1 MDSLPE
7 MAYDA
12 ITRLASQICGTPI
25 SMISLIDRTR
35 HWVKSKKGIEATEI
49 PRELSFCAHAILEP
63 EIPLIVSDM
72 RKDERF
78 HDHPFTIGQ
87 PGVIFYAGI
96 PLVNPE
102 GYPLGSLCLI
112 DEKPKQLSEDQLQ
125 ALKDLSYQV
134 VMLLELR
141 RKHFQAERARAEAE
155 EARQAKAR
163 FLSTMSHEIRNA
175 LSPIIGS
182 VGLLAME
189 EDSLTPSQ
197 RELIELLEFSS
208 QTLHTLL
215 DEVLDYGKLE
225 AGKVYLEE
233 IPVDLRSLTEKVIQ
247 IHQPLAAKKQLQLI
261 KQVDTT
267 LPEKVL
273 GDPTRLTQI
282 LSNLL
287 TNAIKFTQQG
297 SVSLRVGLLETTPE
311 SYRLRFEVQDTG
323 IGIPE
328 ESLKQI
334 FEEYSQASLDTTRKF
349 KGTGLGL
356 AIVHLLLSLHQS
368 QIFVESQQGQ
378 GSRFYF
384 DIAFPKTV

>member
-1 MDSLPE
+1 
-7 MAYDA
+7 
-12 ITRLASQICGTPI
+12 
-25 SMISLIDRTR
+25 
-35 HWVKSKKGIEATEI
+35 
-49 PRELSFCAHAILEP
+49 
-63 EIPLIVSDM
+63 
-72 RKDERF
+72 
-78 HDHPFTIGQ
+78 
-87 PGVIFYAGI
+87 
-96 PLVNPE
+96 
-102 GYPLGSLCLI
+102 
-112 DEKPKQLSEDQLQ
+112 
-125 ALKDLSYQV
+125 
-134 VMLLELR
+134 
-141 RKHFQAERARAEAE
+141 
-155 EARQAKAR
+155 AKAR

-208 QTLHTLL
+208 HTLHTLL

-247 IHQPLAAKKQLQLI
+247 IHQPLASKKQLQLV

-297 SVSLRVGLLETTPE
+297 SVSLSVGLLETTPE
-311 SYRLRFEVQDTG
+311 RYRLRFEVQDTG